1 MSDRVLIVG
10 ATGGVGQ
17 LAVAKALEKGYP
29 VRVLTRSREK
39 AQQMFGDRVEI
50 VVGDTRQPDTLA
62 PAMSD
67 VSYILCCT
75 GTTAF
80 PSSRWNF
87 DLPASMNPLQQVQE
101 WSKIFLNADYRN
113 AKAQNSPQQV
123 DADGVRSLVAAAPEQ
138 LQRFVF
144 ISSAGVERKSQPP
157 YSILNAF
164 GVLDAKQQGEDA
176 VIQSRLPYTIIRPG
190 RLIDG
195 PYTSYDLN
203 TLLQAKTHGKLGVVL
218 QEGDTLNGQ
227 TSRIDVAAA
236 CVECLSHP
244 ETVGKAF
251 AIVNQGQR
259 SMPLDWSALFA
270 QLAYIS

>member
-1 MSDRVLIVG
+1 MTNQVLVVG

-39 AQQMFGDRVEI
+39 AEQMFGDRVEVAI
-50 VVGDTRQPDTLA
+50 GDTRQPETLA
-62 PAMSD
+62 PAMSG
-67 VSYILCCT
+67 VTYILCCT

-80 PSSRWNF
+80 PSARWNF
-87 DLPASMNPLQQVQE
+87 DLPANLNPFQQVQA

-123 DADGVRSLVAAAPEQ
+123 DAAGVRYLVAAAPRN
-138 LQRFVF
+138 LNRFVF
-144 ISSAGVERKSQPP
+144 ISSAGVERKDKPP
-157 YSILNAF
+157 YNILNAF
-164 GVLDAKQQGEDA
+164 GVLDAKQQGEEA
-176 VIQSRLPYTIIRPG
+176 VIQSGLPYTIIRPG

-203 TLLQAKTHGKLGVVL
+203 TLLQAKTDGKLGVVVRA
-218 QEGDTLNGQ
+218 GDTLNGQ

-244 ETVGKAF
+244 ETERIAF
-251 AIVNQGQR
+251 AIVNQGNR
-259 SMPLDWSALFA
+259 SQSLNWSELFSGMA
-270 QLAYIS
+270 K